1 MRREAW
7 PILACCAGAALGVL
21 SPAAPAWPKTLA
33 EVVRQTIAINPEVSR
48 DRALLRAAGHK
59 VDERFAGF
67 LPKVDLDADTGWE
80 YTNSPST
87 RTRTDKEPDD
97 NSSRKQWRSDGSVRF
112 RQMVFDGF
120 ETTDREVS
128 AEAER
133 VAAERRLDATSE
145 RIAQNVADRY
155 LEMLATTEL
164 LRLAE
169 ENEAYHR
176 EIAGKVAERVQQGL
190 TDQIELDLATSR
202 VALATALLFQ
212 RRGEQRAAEARYL
225 ELIGDRPEGLVRP
238 EAPSGFTPADADLAI
253 EQALRDNPR
262 VAATA
267 ATLDARRADIGAAR
281 AKFYPRLDFEV
292 TGTTAQNV
300 DGDKGRES
308 HIQVMLRLRYDLFNG
323 MFDVATVSRRSFEA
337 AAAAEADGE
346 ARRRVREET
355 RVAYRLLFAAIAR
368 VAPLLD
374 TAKSTRR
381 TVEGYLEQYDLGK
394 RSLLDLLDTRR
405 DLFEAQ
411 SELVQAE
418 YASLRRYYGLYFSM
432 GRLRDV
438 LEKSGQ

>member
-1 MRREAW
+1 
-7 PILACCAGAALGVL
+7 LCAGAALVAVCLPG
-21 SPAAPAWPKTLA
+21 PAWPKTLA
-33 EVVRQTIAINPEVSR
+33 EVVRQTIAANPEVLR
-48 DRALLRAAGHK
+48 DRALLRAARHK

-67 LPKVDLDADTGWE
+67 LPKIDVDADTGWE

-97 NSSRKQWRSDGSVRF
+97 NSSRKQWRSDGAVF
-112 RQMVFDGF
+112 FKQMVFDGF
-120 ETTDREVS
+120 ETSSREVS
-128 AEAER
+128 AEADR

-145 RIAQNVADRY
+145 RIAQNVAERY
-155 LEMLATTEL
+155 LAMLATTEL

-212 RRGEQRAAEARYL
+212 RRGERRAAEARYV
-225 ELIGDRPEGLVRP
+225 ELIGDKPDDLVRP
-238 EAPSGFTPADADLAI
+238 EAPSRFTPADADMAI
-253 EQALRDNPR
+253 EQALKDNPR
-262 VAATA
+262 VAAAA
-267 ATLDARRADIGAAR
+267 ATLDARRADIDSAR

-308 HIQVMLRLRYDLFNG
+308 HIQVLLRLRYDLFNG

-337 AAAAEADGE
+337 SAAAEADGE
-346 ARRRVREET
+346 ARRRVREDT

-368 VAPLLD
+368 IAPLLD
-374 TAKSTRR
+374 TVKSTRR

-418 YASLRRYYGLYFSM
+418 YASLRQYYNLYFSM

-438 LEKSGQ
+438 LEKTGP